1 MKKFLLL
8 SLVLGLAGVSFA
20 EDVTGTVKTAVLNL
34 RLQPELR
41 SPVVGKVK
49 KDAKL
54 VIVGK
59 KGNWLEVAAP
69 EEVKIYVSRAYISNG
84 KAITDLTMRIAMDGK
99 AASPGKIAKGT
110 PVKIIREHAYGW
122 ARIQAPETLRVY
134 AASLYV
140 QFDAAAVRKVAAE
153 KVVAEKAAAEKA
165 EAEKKAAA
173 EKAAAEK
180 AEAEKKAAAEKAAAE
195 KAEAE
200 KKAAAE
206 KAEAEKKAAAEKA
219 AAAKAEAEKKAAA
232 EKKAEA
238 KKVPAPAFSAKDP
251 RVAAFKVLGID
262 VFKAPYTQVTVTGR
276 LVPVHTSANLATN
289 YAIGTDN
296 VPIVGFVSAA
306 EDGMLKPFVD
316 KEVQISGRQFKVAN
330 WKSPVI
336 WLDEIDKAR

>member
-8 SLVLGLAGVSFA
+8 SLFLGLAGVSFA
-20 EDVTGTVKTAVLNL
+20 EDVTGTVNTAVLNL

-54 VIVGK
+54 VITGK
-59 KGNWLEVAAP
+59 KGSWLEVAAP

-84 KAITDLTMRIAMDGK
+84 KAITDLTMRISMSGK

-110 PVKIIREHAYGW
+110 PVKIVSEHAYGW

-134 AASLYV
+134 AASMYV
-140 QFDAAAVRKVAAE
+140 QFDKAAVR
-153 KVVAEKAAAEKA
+153 KAAAEKA
-165 EAEKKAAA
+165 EAEKKV
-173 EKAAAEK
+173 
-180 AEAEKKAAAEKAAAE
+180 AAE

-206 KAEAEKKAAAEKA
+206 KAEAEKKAA
-219 AAAKAEAEKKAAA
+219 
-232 EKKAEA
+232 EKKAEV

-251 RVAAFKVLGID
+251 RVAAFKALGID
-262 VFKAPYTQVTVTGR
+262 VFKAPYTQVTVTGV
-276 LVPVHTSANLATN
+276 LIPVSTSANPATN
-289 YAIGTDN
+289 YAIGTTN

-306 EDGMLKPFVD
+306 EEGMLKPFVE
-316 KEVQISGRQFKVAN
+316 KEVQISGRQFKVEN

-336 WLDEIDKAR
+336 WLDEIDRVK

>member
-8 SLVLGLAGVSFA
+8 SLFLGLAGVSFA
-20 EDVTGTVKTAVLNL
+20 EDVTGTVNTAVLNL

-54 VIVGK
+54 VITGK
-59 KGNWLEVAAP
+59 KGSWLEVAAP

-84 KAITDLTMRIAMDGK
+84 KAITDLTMRISMSGK

-110 PVKIIREHAYGW
+110 PVKIVSEHAYGW

-134 AASLYV
+134 AASMYV
-140 QFDAAAVRKVAAE
+140 QFDKAAVR
-153 KVVAEKAAAEKA
+153 KAAAEKA

-173 EKAAAEK
+173 A
-180 AEAEKKAAAEKAAAE
+180 

-219 AAAKAEAEKKAAA
+219 AAEKKAA
-232 EKKAEA
+232 EKKAEV

-251 RVAAFKVLGID
+251 RVAAFKALGID
-262 VFKAPYTQVTVTGR
+262 VFKAPYTQVTVTGV
-276 LVPVHTSANLATN
+276 LIPVSTSANPATN
-289 YAIGTDN
+289 YAIGTTN

-306 EDGMLKPFVD
+306 EEGMLKPFVE
-316 KEVQISGRQFKVAN
+316 KEVQISGRQFKVEN

-336 WLDEIDKAR
+336 WLDEIDRVK

>member
-8 SLVLGLAGVSFA
+8 SLFLGLAGVSFA

-84 KAITDLTMRIAMDGK
+84 KAIADLTMRIAMDGK

-153 KVVAEKAAAEKA
+153 K
-165 EAEKKAAA
+165 AAA

-180 AEAEKKAAAEKAAAE
+180 AEAEKKAATEKAAAE

-200 KKAAAE
+200 KKAAAEKAAAE

-251 RVAAFKVLGID
+251 RVAAFKALGID

>member
-8 SLVLGLAGVSFA
+8 SLFLGLAGVSFA
-20 EDVTGTVKTAVLNL
+20 EDVTGTVNTAVLNL

-54 VIVGK
+54 VITGK
-59 KGNWLEVAAP
+59 KGSWLEVAAP

-84 KAITDLTMRIAMDGK
+84 KAITDLTMRISMSGK

-110 PVKIIREHAYGW
+110 PVKIVSEHAYGW

-134 AASLYV
+134 AASMYV
-140 QFDAAAVRKVAAE
+140 QFDKAAVR
-153 KVVAEKAAAEKA
+153 KAAAEKA

-180 AEAEKKAAAEKAAAE
+180 K
-195 KAEAE
+195 
-200 KKAAAE
+200 
-206 KAEAEKKAAAEKA
+206 
-219 AAAKAEAEKKAAA
+219 AA
-232 EKKAEA
+232 EKKAEV

-251 RVAAFKVLGID
+251 RVAAFKALGID
-262 VFKAPYTQVTVTGR
+262 VFKAPYTQVTVTGV
-276 LVPVHTSANLATN
+276 LIPVSTSANPATN
-289 YAIGTDN
+289 YAIGTTN

-306 EDGMLKPFVD
+306 EEGMLKPFVE
-316 KEVQISGRQFKVAN
+316 KEVQISGRQFKVEN

-336 WLDEIDKAR
+336 WLDEIDRVK

>member
-8 SLVLGLAGVSFA
+8 SLFLGLAGVSFA

-134 AASLYV
+134 AASWYV

-153 KVVAEKAAAEKA
+153 
-165 EAEKKAAA
+165 KAAA

-219 AAAKAEAEKKAAA
+219 AAEKAEAEKKAAA

-251 RVAAFKVLGID
+251 RVAAFKALGID

-276 LVPVHTSANLATN
+276 LVSVHTSANLATN